1 MSYTIRL
8 KGGPGSG
15 FHGHKGRPGF
25 VGGSSP
31 EGSSASGKSDDT
43 DMGDLAN
50 SMLADEDMK
59 KYPGLDPYSID
70 LIKTGKKATA
80 LGIKSFTDRRI
91 VKDIARGAAEL
102 INSRTKVGYTVYGSD
117 TSHLS
122 EDGTHDLGSFP
133 MVAYGAETPKQVQ
146 GMINYLKGFGYKA
159 MLGPEKYGILV
170 TPPDTKSLEDY
181 WAGQKEFTGKSYVM
195 RLKGGVGS
203 GHHGH
208 KGRPGEQGGSLPA
221 DGQASGGKSA
231 AQKRDEKDKRASAPE
246 KWMRDEQ
253 TGRKGVSVSDAK
265 NKINRR
271 EVRDPNDKPG
281 DLPGIKVNIPNEDGE
296 LSRGGVYDAKFRD
309 DNIYEI
315 RDLVSNYNPN
325 SEDND
330 IHEDDHENA
339 LVSIAD
345 KLSKL
350 ATGND
355 NAESLLRKY
364 QTANDIRFDKKAR
377 DEILYTLS
385 FSFGID

>member
-1 MSYTIRL
+1 MAYTIRL

-31 EGSSASGKSDDT
+31 EGSSASGSQ
-43 DMGDLAN
+43 AP
-50 SMLADEDMK
+50 DES
-59 KYPGLDPYSID
+59 GLDPYSKE
-70 LIKTGKKATA
+70 LIAIGKKAIA

-181 WAGQKEFTGKSYVM
+181 WTGQKEFIGKSYVM
-195 RLKGGVGS
+195 RLKGGPGS

-208 KGRPGEQGGSLPA
+208 RGIPGHHGGSLPA
-221 DGQASGGKSA
+221 GGQASG
-231 AQKRDEKDKRASAPE
+231 
-246 KWMRDEQ
+246 
-253 TGRKGVSVSDAK
+253 RKTTK
-265 NKINRR
+265 LNRR
-271 EVRDPNDKPG
+271 EVHSPDDKPG
-281 DLPGIKVNIPNEDGE
+281 DLPGIRSRIPNEDGE
-296 LSRGGVYDAKFRD
+296 LSRGSAHEAYANMFRD
-309 DNIYEI
+309 DTSNVTENMKILHNRRIASGEYDTTGQESQAQDAYEQVL
-315 RDLVSNYNPN
+315 D
-325 SEDND
+325 D
-330 IHEDDHENA
+330 ITNQMYD
-339 LVSIAD
+339 IAD
-345 KLSKL
+345 KMRKRGLTPSVRLLIRDYQKINNMRFNKQEREDLSSML
-350 ATGND
+350 SQGSYQLGNP
-355 NAESLLRKY
+355 
-364 QTANDIRFDKKAR
+364 
-377 DEILYTLS
+377 IL
-385 FSFGID
+385 D